1 MVLKDKNK
9 LKAKKMAERF
19 LQEIYPVLIERDSK
33 GNIISREEMDE
44 IHVNFVP
51 RVGEIISQD
60 TREFYQ
66 DEDGNNEKTEDGR
79 TRIREIDFYRVLA
92 VIHEDGYDTDE
103 NRSYCVNVIVEP
115 FKGRGAK
122 FLADCMYDKDEYFIE
137 PKNFE

>member
-1 MVLKDKNK
+1 
-9 LKAKKMAERF
+9 
-19 LQEIYPVLIERDSK
+19 
-33 GNIISREEMDE
+33 MDE

-103 NRSYCVNVIVEP
+103 NRSYCVNVIVER
-115 FKGRGAK
+115 FKGRGVK